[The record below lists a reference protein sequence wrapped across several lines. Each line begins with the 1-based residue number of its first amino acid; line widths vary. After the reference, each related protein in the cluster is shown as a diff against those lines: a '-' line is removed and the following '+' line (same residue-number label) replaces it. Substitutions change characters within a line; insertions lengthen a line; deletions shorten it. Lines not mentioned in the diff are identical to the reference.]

1 MIGDNNP
8 LIRALARRDSLSSD
22 ERALIEKWRSRI
34 REVPEDTELVAEGS
48 HPTESCLIL
57 EGFAARCQ
65 YLDEGKRQ
73 LTAIHIA
80 GDFVDLHSL
89 LLKVMDHSVITL
101 SRCRVALVPHGVLR
115 ATVSESPHLGRL
127 LWLSTVIDGAI
138 QRAWITCMGRRS
150 AHAHLAH
157 LICELYLRLE
167 TVGLAKEYT
176 FEFPATQTEIAD
188 MVGLS
193 AVHANRMVQ
202 ELRARHL
209 ITWRGTTITIRQYAK
224 LAELAQF
231 DPTYLNLVNEP
242 R

>member
-1 MIGDNNP
+1 MISDKNP
-8 LIRALARRDSLSSD
+8 LVRALARRDCLSSD
-22 ERALIEKWRSRI
+22 ERALIEKWSSRI
-34 REVPEDTELVAEGS
+34 REVPDDTELVAEGS

-57 EGFAARCQ
+57 EGFAARCK

-73 LTAIHIA
+73 LTAVHIA

-101 SRCRVALVPHGVLR
+101 SRCRVALVPHDVLQ
-115 ATVSESPHLGRL
+115 ATTSTSPHLGRL
-127 LWLSTVIDGAI
+127 LWLSTVIDAAI

-167 TVGLAKEYT
+167 TVGLAKENT

-193 AVHANRMVQ
+193 TVHANRMVQ
-202 ELRARHL
+202 ELRARNL
-209 ITWRGTTITIRQYAK
+209 ITWQRTIVTIKHFAK

-231 DPTYLNLVNEP
+231 DPTYLNLVNAP